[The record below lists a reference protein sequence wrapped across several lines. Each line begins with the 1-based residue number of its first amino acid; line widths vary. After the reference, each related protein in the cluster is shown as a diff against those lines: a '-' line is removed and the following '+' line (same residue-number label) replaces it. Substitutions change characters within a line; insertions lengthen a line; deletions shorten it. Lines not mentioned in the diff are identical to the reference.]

1 MMAGE
6 LNFDEIFDP
15 EKIRPFPFATQA
27 VYFGFTATVTIVLIN
42 LLTGLT
48 VDDVG
53 VSCGNN
59 TGKISLARLIL
70 V

>member
-6 LNFDEIFDP
+6 PNYPDTFKPDE
-15 EKIRPFPFATQA
+15 IRPFPFATH
-27 VYFGFTATVTIVLIN
+27 VIHLGFTVIVTIVLIN
-42 LLTGLT
+42 LLTAVA

-53 VSCGNN
+53 VSFEN
-59 TGKISLARLIL
+59 SRMP